1 MKYLLDTNIFVF
13 LITKDLNRLSL
24 SQKVVLSD
32 PNNEFVISE
41 ASFYELGIKVR
52 LEKPDFAHINIQTI
66 DTDRKKNGI
75 KLLKAKPVYFT
86 NIPNV
91 PKVIGNGNKIHGDP
105 FDLLIISQALVEDLP
120 ILSTDSFFPLY
131 AGLVVVS

>member
-1 MKYLLDTNIFVF
+1 MRYLLDTNIFVF
-13 LITKDLNRLSL
+13 LITKELGRLSFN
-24 SQKVVLSD
+24 QKRVLSD
-32 PNNEFVISE
+32 PNNEFLISE

-52 LEKPDFAHINIQTI
+52 LEKPDFINIDIETI
-66 DTDRKKNGI
+66 DVDRKKNGI

-131 AGLVVVS
+131 TGLVVIS

>member
-66 DTDRKKNGI
+66 DTEKR
-75 KLLKAKPVYFT
+75 T
-86 NIPNV
+86 
-91 PKVIGNGNKIHGDP
+91 
-105 FDLLIISQALVEDLP
+105 E
-120 ILSTDSFFPLY
+120 
-131 AGLVVVS
+131 

>member
-1 MKYLLDTNIFVF
+1 MKYLLDTNVFIF
-13 LITKDLNRLSL
+13 LITKDFGRLSFK
-24 SQKVVLSD
+24 QKQIIFDSTSELYL
-32 PNNEFVISE
+32 SE

-91 PKVIGNGNKIHGDP
+91 PKVIGSGNKIHGDP

-131 AGLVVVS
+131 VGLTVVP